1 MKIKLLVV
9 DDHEVIR
16 TGLKNLLAGSSIEIV
31 AEAANGK
38 EALAQAEKYRPDV
51 ILLDVRMPD
60 EDGLVTLERLRTQVP
75 DSRVVMLSAF
85 DNPTYVARAVVW
97 GASDYLLKG
106 SSRENLIAAIEAAA
120 AGASPSDFGEIRRMA
135 DTLQSRRKVDEADV
149 PLTQREIQV
158 LRHLALG
165 LSNKE
170 IARSLQISI
179 ETVKEHVQNILR
191 KIAAK
196 DRTQAAVWAV
206 RKGLV

>member
-1 MKIKLLVV
+1 VV

>member
-149 PLTQREIQV
+149 PITQREIQV